1 MTRRLPWIA
10 LGVML
15 GIAGYV
21 VAEHAAKDGH
31 AEELKSKVLM
41 EQVLKEKIDGKEAK
55 VTMIE
60 LEKAPRTAGAK
71 HRHPGPVFVY
81 VLDGELESQVD
92 DGPVKVYKKGE
103 VFYEPARSLHAV
115 SRNPSKTKPVRFLAI
130 MLTDKDEKN
139 LVIPEK

>member
-1 MTRRLPWIA
+1 MTRRVLWIA

-21 VAEHAAKDGH
+21 VAEHAAKDAHDG
-31 AEELKSKVLM
+31 AAKIKVLM

-60 LEKAPRTAGAK
+60 VESAPRSAGAK

-92 DGPVKVYKKGE
+92 DGPVKVYKKGD
-103 VFYEPARSLHAV
+103 VFYEPARALHAV
-115 SRNPSKTKPVRFLAI
+115 SRNPSKTKPARFLAV
-130 MLTDKDEKN
+130 MLTDKDEKR